1 MKRGDIYLAVL
12 DPVIGSEQGGR
23 RPVVIVQNDTGNL
36 HSPTVI
42 AVPLTGSA
50 SKPALPT
57 HALIPKGEGGLWL
70 ASTALCEQ
78 VRTLE
83 KTRLGRYLG
92 TLDAARLKQVD
103 RALMISLDIVCPEGN
118 TNQ

>member
-1 MKRGDIYLAVL
+1 MKRGDVYLAVL

-23 RPVVIVQNDTGNL
+23 RPVVIVQNNAGNL

-50 SKPALPT
+50 SKPLLPT
-57 HALIPKGEGGLWL
+57 HAVIPQGEGGLWL

-83 KTRLGRYLG
+83 KTRLLRYLG
-92 TLDAARLKQVD
+92 TLGPERLTQVD
-103 RALMISLDIVCPEGN
+103 RALMISLDIVHSRGN
-118 TNQ
+118 TN